1 MSFFPAGSDA
11 RVTVAAGTVRLRRFA
26 VAVRIATRALS
37 RNRLRTGLTAVGI
50 AIGTSAVIS
59 TVAIG
64 QGGAAQIHEQFLLLG
79 DNLVW
84 IEAGGRTINGLRTG
98 AGATPT
104 LVAGDMQAILQAVP
118 ALKSC
123 SPQVDSSVQIV
134 HGNLNWHTGYRGV
147 SPEYLDI
154 RRWTLASGDVFTPEE
169 LVSAANVCLL
179 GQTVLGRLFADED
192 PVGKTVRVANMPFKV
207 IGTLAAKGQAATGQD
222 QDDFIMLPYTT
233 AQRKLKGVT
242 FFDDVMCS
250 AVSAEAIPGI
260 QGEVV
265 PLLRVRHH
273 IGPGQADDFNFRRP
287 EDIVKAQEETA
298 HTLTALLASV
308 AAISLLVGGV
318 GIMNIMLVSVTE
330 RTREIGLRM
339 AVGARERD
347 IRRQF
352 LAEAIVLC
360 LGGCA
365 LGVVAGVALARGV
378 AATLRWP
385 LLLSP
390 AAVLVAVGASL
401 ATGIVFGYYPAQRAS
416 RKDPIEA
423 LRYE

>member
-1 MSFFPAGSDA
+1 M
-11 RVTVAAGTVRLRRFA
+11 VRALRRA
-26 VAVRIATRALS
+26 VVAVRIAGSALA
-37 RNRLRTGLTAVGI
+37 RNRLRTALTGFGI
-50 AIGTSAVIS
+50 AIGTMAVIS

-84 IEAGGRTINGLRTG
+84 IEAGGRTVNGLRTG
-98 AGATPT
+98 SGQTPT
-104 LVAGDMQAILQAVP
+104 LVFADMQAMLQAAP

-123 SPQVDSSVQIV
+123 SPQVDSTVQII
-134 HGNLNWHTGYRGV
+134 HGNQNWHTGYRGV
-147 SPEYLDI
+147 APEYVDI
-154 RRWTLASGDVFTPEE
+154 RRWTVASGEIFTAEHV
-169 LVSAANVCLL
+169 VSAANVCLL
-179 GQTVLGRLFADED
+179 GQTVIGRLFPDED
-192 PVGKTVRVANMPFKV
+192 PVGQTVRIRNMPFRV
-207 IGTLAAKGQAATGQD
+207 VGTLAAKGNNAMGQD

-233 AQRKLKGVT
+233 AQRKLKGVNW
-242 FFDDVMCS
+242 FDDVMCS
-250 AVSAEAIPGI
+250 AASAEDIPAII
-260 QGEVV
+260 SASTA
-265 PLLRVRHH
+265 LLRVRHH
-273 IGPGQADDFNFRRP
+273 IGAGQADDFNVRRP
-287 EDIVKAQEETA
+287 EDLVRAQEETA
-298 HTLTALLASV
+298 RTLTALLASV

-318 GIMNIMLVSVTE
+318 GIMNIMLVSVSE

-352 LAEAIVLC
+352 LAEAVVLC

-365 LGVVAGVALARGV
+365 LGVLAGVLLSRGI
-378 AATLRWP
+378 AETLSWP

-390 AAVLVAVGASL
+390 TAVLAAVTASV
-401 ATGIVFGYYPAQRAS
+401 ATGVAFGYYPARRAS

>member
-1 MSFFPAGSDA
+1 MIRA
-11 RVTVAAGTVRLRRFA
+11 LRRAA
-26 VAVRIATRALS
+26 VVLRIAGAALA
-37 RNRLRTGLTAVGI
+37 RNRLRTLLTGVGI
-50 AIGTSAVIS
+50 AIGTMAVIS

-84 IEAGGRTINGLRTG
+84 IEAGGRSVNGIRTG
-98 AGATPT
+98 TGQTPT
-104 LVAGDMQAILQAVP
+104 LVLGDMQAILQAAP

-123 SPQVDSSVQIV
+123 SPQVDSSVQIIR
-134 HGNLNWHTGYRGV
+134 GNQNWRTGYRGV
-147 SPEYLDI
+147 APEYVDI
-154 RRWTLASGDVFTPEE
+154 RRWTVASGEMFTPEQV
-169 LVSAANVCLL
+169 VSAANVCLL
-179 GQTVLGRLFADED
+179 GQIVVARLFADAD
-192 PVGKTVRVANMPFKV
+192 PLGQTVRIRNLPFKV
-207 IGTLAAKGQAATGQD
+207 VGTLGAKGANAMGQD

-242 FFDDVMCS
+242 WFDDVMCS
-250 AVSAEAIPGI
+250 AARPEDIPGI
-260 QGEVV
+260 IAEATT
-265 PLLRVRHH
+265 LLRLRHH
-273 IGPGQADDFNFRRP
+273 IGPGEDDDFNIRRP

-298 HTLTALLASV
+298 RTLTALLASV

-318 GIMNIMLVSVTE
+318 GIMNIMLVSVSE

-347 IRRQF
+347 IHRQF
-352 LAEAIVLC
+352 LAEAVVLC

-365 LGVVAGVALARGV
+365 LGVAAGVALSRAI
-378 AATLRWP
+378 AETLSWP

-390 AAVLVAVGASL
+390 AALLAAVGAAL
-401 ATGIVFGYYPAQRAS
+401 ATGVGFGYYPAWRAA
-416 RKDPIEA
+416 RKDPIDA

>member
-1 MSFFPAGSDA
+1 MIRALRRAVVALRIAGS
-11 RVTVAAGTVRLRRFA
+11 
-26 VAVRIATRALS
+26 ALA
-37 RNRLRTGLTAVGI
+37 RNRLRTALTGFGI
-50 AIGTSAVIS
+50 AIGTMAVIS

-84 IEAGGRTINGLRTG
+84 IEAGGRTVNGLRTG
-98 AGATPT
+98 SGQTPT
-104 LVAGDMQAILQAVP
+104 LVFADMQAMLQAAP

-123 SPQVDSSVQIV
+123 SPQVDSTVQII
-134 HGNLNWHTGYRGV
+134 HGNQNWHTGYRGV
-147 SPEYLDI
+147 APEYVDI
-154 RRWTLASGDVFTPEE
+154 RRWTVAGEIFTPEQV
-169 LVSAANVCLL
+169 VSAANVCLL
-179 GQTVLGRLFADED
+179 GQTVIGKLFADED
-192 PVGKTVRVANMPFKV
+192 PVGQTVRIRNMPFKV
-207 IGTLAAKGQAATGQD
+207 VGTLAAKGNNAMGQD

-233 AQRKLKGVT
+233 AQRKLKGVNW
-242 FFDDVMCS
+242 FDDVMCS
-250 AVSAEAIPGI
+250 AASAEDIPGI
-260 QGEVV
+260 IAASTA
-265 PLLRVRHH
+265 LLRVRHH
-273 IGPGQADDFNFRRP
+273 IGAGQADDFNVRRP
-287 EDIVKAQEETA
+287 EDLVKAQEETA
-298 HTLTALLASV
+298 RTLTALLASV

-318 GIMNIMLVSVTE
+318 GIMNIMLVSVSE

-352 LAEAIVLC
+352 LAEAVVLC

-365 LGVVAGVALARGV
+365 LGVLAGVLLSRGI
-378 AATLRWP
+378 AETLSWP

-390 AAVLVAVGASL
+390 TAVLAAVTASV
-401 ATGIVFGYYPAQRAS
+401 ATGVAFGYYPARRAS